1 MKILKSSGIIFLTLL
16 FLASCQKEKSLEDGG
31 ISAVGSWQFTEGST
45 LYTGNVD
52 SAVISTSGVTK
63 TLTIRGATANQAQKF
78 SIILSSATTF
88 AVGSYKASLSQ
99 AEFRY
104 FTQAKTIFQGD
115 LLTGEFVVDI
125 TSLANNTIEG
135 NFSGSAVDSLG
146 NPVQILLG
154 KFKSAINPGS
164 GGGGGGTEATGALN
178 SSGTACANIVPN
190 GTYTQGVALGSS
202 NTVQVEVNVATAGN
216 YTIATNT
223 VNGVSF
229 SGTGNFTTTGVQN
242 VILTGTGTPIDSALF
257 TYSVSFKSST
267 CDFQIRYLPGTTPPP
282 PPVGDYFPTTPGSFW
297 VYEYSDMTTQDSV
310 LTSVNN
316 NMTVING
323 NTYTI
328 FLTDA
333 IPASGVSDTTNYRK
347 ANGEYFEALDIY
359 KYFEIDAPVTVE
371 YSFLKDNVPA
381 GTKYKSPEY
390 TAQVSGVPITGYIE
404 TTILD
409 KAATADVNGTTYND
423 VIKVKNE
430 YFITLVAGFPAV
442 SQWVEERWY
451 ARGIGLIYL
460 NSDAGQTLTI
470 KRYQVN

>member
-16 FLASCQKEKSLEDGG
+16 FFASCQKEKSLEDGG

-164 GGGGGGTEATGALN
+164 GGGGGTEATGALN

-190 GTYTQGVALGSS
+190 GIYTQGVALGSS
-202 NTVQVEVNVATAGN
+202 NTVQVEVNVATAGS

-310 LTSVNN
+310 LTSVTN
-316 NMTVING
+316 NMPVING
-323 NTYTI
+323 QTYSM

-333 IPASGVSDTTNYRK
+333 IPASGVSDTTTYRK
-347 ANGEYFEALDIY
+347 TGGEYFQALDIQ
-359 KYFEIDAPVTVE
+359 KYFEVDAPVTVE
-371 YSFLKDNVPA
+371 YTFLKDNVPV
-381 GTKYKSPEY
+381 GTTYQSSQY
-390 TAQVSGVPITGYIE
+390 SAQYSGVPITGYIE

-409 KAATADVNGTTYND
+409 KAPTADVGGATYND

-430 YFITLVAGFPAV
+430 YFITLVAGLPPV
-442 SQWVEERWY
+442 SQLSEERWF
-451 ARGIGLIYL
+451 AKGIGLIFL
-460 NSDAGQTLTI
+460 NSDLGETLTI
-470 KRYQVN
+470 KRYQIN

>member
-16 FLASCQKEKSLEDGG
+16 FLASCQKEKSLEDSG
-31 ISAVGSWQFTEGST
+31 ISAIGSWQFTQGST

-52 SAVISTSGVTK
+52 SAVLSTSGITK
-63 TLTIRGATANQAQKF
+63 TLSIRGTNLNQAEKF
-78 SIILSSATTF
+78 SIVLSSDTSF
-88 AVGSYKASLSQ
+88 AVGTYRASLSQ

-115 LLTGEFVVDI
+115 FLTGEFVVDI

-135 NFSGSAVDSLG
+135 NFSGQAVDSLG
-146 NPVQILLG
+146 NPVHILLG
-154 KFKSAINPGS
+154 KFKSAINLGT
-164 GGGGGGTEATGALN
+164 GGGGGTEATGTLN

-190 GTYTQGVALGSS
+190 GTYTQGIALTSS
-202 NTVQVEVNVATAGN
+202 NTIQVEVNVSTAGS

-242 VILTGTGTPIDSALF
+242 IILTGTGTPIDSALF

-310 LTSVNN
+310 LTGVTN
-316 NMTVING
+316 NMPVING
-323 NTYTI
+323 QTYSM

-333 IPASGVSDTTNYRK
+333 IPASGVSDTTTYRK
-347 ANGEYFEALDIY
+347 TGGEYFQAFDIQ
-359 KYFEIDAPVTVE
+359 KYFEVDAPVTVE
-371 YSFLKDNVPA
+371 YTFLKDNVPV
-381 GTKYKSPEY
+381 GTTYQSSQY
-390 TAQVSGVPITGYIE
+390 SAQYSGVPITGYIE

-409 KAATADVNGTTYND
+409 KAATADVGGVTYND

-430 YFITLVAGFPAV
+430 YFITLVAGLPPV
-442 SQWVEERWY
+442 SQLSEERWF
-451 ARGIGLIYL
+451 AKGIGLIFL
-460 NSDAGQTLTI
+460 NSDLGETLTI
-470 KRYQVN
+470 KRYQIN